1 MKEGVG
7 WWSVF
12 EDGRGDKNLLIRNRN
27 ICITPSSQQFVNKQD
42 TSAFEMDKKSWKKR
56 ENLYNLREIFAATT
70 VGAISFPF
78 ALGFMQNLV
87 FKPFR
92 ISCKRPNTVVSICG
106 GVSIIL
112 SGIFASGAFVLSCES
127 FKMSK
132 LLSNSD
138 KVAEKRFELEFNRS
152 EEHVL
157 IWGAC
162 SLAIFKIFGGKS
174 RQVVPSHLYYPGAF
188 AKMSVPAAGKSY
200 AGSSAKRKLHI
211 LGECGGKFTPGMYWC
226 MLWGCQHP
234 I

>member
-1 MKEGVG
+1 MYYTK
-7 WWSVF
+7 F
-12 EDGRGDKNLLIRNRN
+12 PT
-27 ICITPSSQQFVNKQD
+27 ICKQ
-42 TSAFEMDKKSWKKR
+42 TRTFAFEMDKKSSKKR

-112 SGIFASGAFVLSCES
+112 SGIFASGAFVLSCGS

-132 LLSNSD
+132 LLSNSH
-138 KVAEKRFELEFNRS
+138 KAAEKRFELEFNRS

-211 LGECGGKFTPGMYWC
+211 LGEWGKVYPRDVLVYVVGLSPY
-226 MLWGCQHP
+226 LEA
-234 I
+234 